1 MKVEAVV
8 FGAKWIVTT
17 NCKLTLK
24 KCISIWPIII
34 RLVYYGYIVATY
46 ASNE

>member
-24 KCISIWPIII
+24 K
-34 RLVYYGYIVATY
+34 VYKYMANNY
-46 ASNE
+46 